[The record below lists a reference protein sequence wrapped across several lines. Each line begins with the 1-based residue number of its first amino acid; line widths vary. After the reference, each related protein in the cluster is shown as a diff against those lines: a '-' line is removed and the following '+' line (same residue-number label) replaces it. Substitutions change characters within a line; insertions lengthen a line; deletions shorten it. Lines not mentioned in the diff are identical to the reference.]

1 MRQKSTKEGEK
12 MIGKIFGILCMIA
25 LLFSLFCGTA
35 EQVGSAVLDGAQ
47 NAVRLLLSLGGMM
60 CFWCGMMRVLSEAG
74 IIKKLSRLLSPFLRF
89 FFPNAAKTGEG
100 LEEISANISAN
111 LLGIG
116 NAATPF
122 ALRAMEK
129 LQKQNPHPEKATQ
142 EQITLAVLNTA
153 SVTLIPANLLALRRA
168 AGSDSPYSVL
178 LPIWITSL
186 LCALMALFLTVLP
199 RLTNGRKSSASKT
212 SRRNPHD

>member
-1 MRQKSTKEGEK
+1 M
-12 MIGKIFGILCMIA
+12 GKIFGILC
-25 LLFSLFCGTA
+25 LLSFCFSFFCGTTA
-35 EQVGSAVLDGAQ
+35 ELGSALLDGAQ
-47 NAVRLLLSLGGMM
+47 NAVQVLLSLGGMM

-74 IIKKLSRLLSPFLRF
+74 LIKKLSRLLSPILSF
-89 FFPNAAKTGEG
+89 FFPTAAKSGEG

-122 ALRAMEK
+122 ALKAMEK
-129 LQKQNPHPEKATQ
+129 LQAQNPHPEKATA

-168 AGSDSPYSVL
+168 AGSSDPYAVL
-178 LPIWITSL
+178 LPIWITSA
-186 LCALMALFLTVLP
+186 LCALMALFLTAIP
-199 RLTNGRKSSASKT
+199 RLTTHPNKKDKKERSL
-212 SRRNPHD
+212 RRD